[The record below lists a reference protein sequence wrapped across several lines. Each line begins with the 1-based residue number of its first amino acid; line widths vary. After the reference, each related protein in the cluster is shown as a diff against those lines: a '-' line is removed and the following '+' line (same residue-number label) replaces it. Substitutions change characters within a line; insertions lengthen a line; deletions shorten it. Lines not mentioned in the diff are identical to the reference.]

1 MYSSHFRY
9 RTKRSIVRR
18 DCAVVSFCNS
28 SDFFHLR
35 QAAGAAGIGLDYID
49 DFAFDQL
56 FHAPDAGVSFA
67 GAGLEALFAPLS
79 LGIAAGL
86 VVGKQIG
93 VFGACWL
100 AAKTK
105 LASMPPEVTWRHI
118 YGLSCLAGIGFTMS
132 LFIGGLAFIDPDQI
146 DAVKMGVLV
155 GSLLSA
161 VIGMTVLATAPRAA
175 TRPLNE
181 VPSA

>member
-1 MYSSHFRY
+1 
-9 RTKRSIVRR
+9 
-18 DCAVVSFCNS
+18 
-28 SDFFHLR
+28 
-35 QAAGAAGIGLDYID
+35 
-49 DFAFDQL
+49 
-56 FHAPDAGVSFA
+56 
-67 GAGLEALFAPLS
+67 
-79 LGIAAGL
+79 
-86 VVGKQIG
+86 
-93 VFGACWL
+93 
-100 AAKTK
+100 
-105 LASMPPEVTWRHI
+105 MPPEVTWRHI

-155 GSLLSA
+155 GSLISA

>member
-1 MYSSHFRY
+1 MLKSGVHA
-9 RTKRSIVRR
+9 TL
-18 DCAVVSFCNS
+18 AGVVTAMFVPIATG
-28 SDFFHLR
+28 DEQPLERLEHALHPWVAFMILP
-35 QAAGAAGIGLDYID
+35 I
-49 DFAFDQL
+49 FAF
-56 FHAPDAGVSFA
+56 ANAGVSFA

-155 GSLLSA
+155 GSLISA